1 MFDLNVTTAVVGT
14 SLITTV
20 GSGAA
25 VGVGSGGAVG
35 AGAAVG
41 TGAGVGARG
50 TPAFRWCATY
60 QAPPPT
66 ARRTTAARKT
76 FRAEPPSSRAL
87 TRPPVPVSVWRR
99 TSPMP
104 PASGREEAGPRGVSR
119 TREDLPPT
127 GVLGDTEAV
136 TGKPDVGVA
145 TVFSMSPSGISNAG
159 PSGTF
164 WRSVKHSAR
173 SSPHDEKRF
182 ARSLSRALR
191 IKASR
196 PRGSAGSSELGGAGD
211 SFMIL

>member
-14 SLITTV
+14 SLITT
-20 GSGAA
+20 
-25 VGVGSGGAVG
+25 VGSGGAVG

-50 TPAFRWCATY
+50 TPEFRWCATY

-76 FRAEPPSSRAL
+76 FRAEPPSSRAV
-87 TRPPVPVSVWRR
+87 TREPVPLSVWRR

-104 PASGREEAGPRGVSR
+104 PASGRGEAGPRGVSR

-164 WRSVKHSAR
+164 WR
-173 SSPHDEKRF
+173 
-182 ARSLSRALR
+182 LS
-191 IKASR
+191 
-196 PRGSAGSSELGGAGD
+196 
-211 SFMIL
+211 

>member
-1 MFDLNVTTAVVGT
+1 MFDLNVTTVVAGT

-50 TPAFRWCATY
+50 TPEFRWCATY

-76 FRAEPPSSRAL
+76 FRAEPPSSRAV
-87 TRPPVPVSVWRR
+87 TREPVPLSVWRR

-104 PASGREEAGPRGVSR
+104 PAVGREAAGPRGVSR
-119 TREDLPPT
+119 TRDDLPAT
-127 GVLGDTEAV
+127 VVRGDTEVV
-136 TGKPDVGVA
+136 TGKPDDGVA
-145 TVFSMSPSGISNAG
+145 TVFSMSPSGIWKAG

-164 WRSVKHSAR
+164 WRSAVHSAR

-182 ARSLSRALR
+182 VRSFSRALR
-191 IKASR
+191 IMASR
-196 PRGSAGSSELGGAGD
+196 PRGSAGSSELGGAGG